1 MRVVA
6 IATVLLLSSSLGPS
20 FAQGQSDQTT
30 QAQSTPGQPQTA
42 PVQPERTPQQSEQS
56 RGQDQKRGEDV
67 QVGRDWRTQ
76 SRDGDMGRMTQSDM
90 LQMMERMA
98 RSCQNVEH
106 MMEQMH
112 AGMRGGGM
120 DQDQDRGYANNQ
132 YQSDRTPRRSKVCI
146 EYQNGDQ
153 LCRFRD

>member
-1 MRVVA
+1 MRVLA
-6 IATVLLLSSSLGPS
+6 IATALLLSASLGPS
-20 FAQGQSDQTT
+20 LAQPDQS

-76 SRDGDMGRMTQSDM
+76 SRDGDMGRMTQSEM
-90 LQMMERMA
+90 LQIIERMA
-98 RSCQNVEH
+98 RSCQNVER

-120 DQDQDRGYANNQ
+120 DQGQDRGYGHDQ
-132 YQSDRTPRRSKVCI
+132 TDRSSRQSKVCI
-146 EYQNGDQ
+146 EYPNGDQ

>member
-1 MRVVA
+1 MRVLG
-6 IATVLLLSSSLGPS
+6 IATALLLSSSLLPC
-20 FAQGQSDQTT
+20 FAQDPNAGPN
-30 QAQSTPGQPQTA
+30 STQPQTV
-42 PVQPERTPQQSEQS
+42 PVQPEHSPQQSEQS

-76 SRDGDMGRMTQSDM
+76 SRDGDMGRMTQSEM

-98 RSCQNVEH
+98 RSCQNVER

-120 DQDQDRGYANNQ
+120 DQDQDRGYGNNQ
-132 YQSDRTPRRSKVCI
+132 YQSDRSPRRAKVCI

-153 LCRFRD
+153 LCRFRE